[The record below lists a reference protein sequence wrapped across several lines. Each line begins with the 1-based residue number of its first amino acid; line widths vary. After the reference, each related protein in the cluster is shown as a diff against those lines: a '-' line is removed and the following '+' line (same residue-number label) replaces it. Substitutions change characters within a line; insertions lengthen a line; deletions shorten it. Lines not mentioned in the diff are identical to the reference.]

1 VSIGCVQA
9 LKAAVHNYSVAVV
22 SFWDQIFG
30 VVIGVI
36 DVSTDGR
43 YGTTEVVQ
51 TSSFAKSVQATAS
64 TQTAR
69 LSDDKLVQSA
79 IKVCKALVFLKFLY

>member
-1 VSIGCVQA
+1 M
-9 LKAAVHNYSVAVV
+9 AVV
-22 SFWDQIFG
+22 SFWEQIFG

-36 DVSTDGR
+36 DLSTDGR

-51 TSSFAKSVQATAS
+51 MSSFAKSVQATAS

-79 IKVCKALVFLKFLY
+79 IKVCKAFVFLKFLY

>member
-1 VSIGCVQA
+1 M
-9 LKAAVHNYSVAVV
+9 AVV
-22 SFWDQIFG
+22 SFWEQIFG

-36 DVSTDGR
+36 DLSTDGR

-51 TSSFAKSVQATAS
+51 MSSFAKGVQATAS
-64 TQTAR
+64 TQTAPTQTAR

-79 IKVCKALVFLKFLY
+79 IKVCKALVFLNFLY